1 LEPNGTSLILKGGLW
16 LVTGKRMKAGK
27 EHRVPLSARAQ
38 EIVATMAALRTGDFV
53 FPGQKHNRPLSNMA
67 LEMLLRRLKVDATVH
82 GFRSSFRDWVAGQ
95 TDVPRE
101 VAEAALA
108 HVLENKV
115 EAAYRRSDFF
125 EKRRQLMNA

>member
-1 LEPNGTSLILKGGLW
+1 
-16 LVTGKRMKAGK
+16 MKAGK

-82 GFRSSFRDWVAGQ
+82 GFRSSFRDWVAEQ

-108 HVLENKV
+108 HVHENKV
-115 EAAYRRSDFF
+115 EAAYRRSDSF
-125 EKRRQLMNA
+125 EKRRQLMNAWCEFVLQSGAVVQVQVQ